1 MEDFGPA
8 MDQAELCRIAQVR
21 PGNRGRGISKRVGA
35 VPHGL
40 VFESEVFMLNVHV
53 VDAERLAAVIKRA
66 TARPIGIGERIPLRK
81 EIPLLVDRTESFI
94 PHLMVDNDK
103 LAEVRAGPVLNDR
116 LPSTPHFGGLAGSDR
131 IEIARPFR
139 LDYKGAKRA

>member
-21 PGNRGRGISKRVGA
+21 PGNRGRGISKGVGA

-40 VFESEVFMLNVHV
+40 VFESEVFMLDVHV
-53 VDAERLAAVIKRA
+53 VDAKRLTPVVERPAS
-66 TARPIGIGERIPLRK
+66 RPIGIGERIALRK
-81 EIPLLVDRTESFI
+81 EVPLLVHRAESFVSYFV
-94 PHLMVDNDK
+94 VDDDK
-103 LAEVRAGPVLNDR
+103 LPEVWAGPVLNDR

-139 LDYKGAKRA
+139 LDHKGAEHA

>member
-53 VDAERLAAVIKRA
+53 VDAERLAAVIERA
-66 TARPIGIGERIPLRK
+66 TARAVGGGQGMALR
-81 EIPLLVDRTESFI
+81 EEVPLLGDRTGSLI
-94 PHLMVDNDK
+94 THPIVDGEQ
-103 LAEVRAGPVLNDR
+103 LTEVRGGPVLNDLR
-116 LPSTPHFGGLAGSDR
+116 PTP
-131 IEIARPFR
+131 
-139 LDYKGAKRA
+139 

>member
-1 MEDFGPA
+1 MEDFGPT

-21 PGNRGRGISKRVGA
+21 ARDRGWGVSERVRA
-35 VPHGL
+35 VAHGL

-53 VDAERLAAVIKRA
+53 VDAERLAAVIERA
-66 TARPIGIGERIPLRK
+66 TARAVGVGQGIALRK
-81 EIPLLVDRTESFI
+81 EVPLLVDRTESLI

-116 LPSTPHFGGLAGSDR
+116 LPSTPHLGGLAGTDR

-139 LDYKGAKRA
+139 LDHKVAEHA

>member
-35 VPHGL
+35 VTHGL

-53 VDAERLAAVIKRA
+53 VDAERLAAVIERA
-66 TARPIGIGERIPLRK
+66 TARAVGVGQGIALRK
-81 EIPLLVDRTESFI
+81 EVPLLVDRTESLI

-116 LPSTPHFGGLAGSDR
+116 LPSTPQLCGLT
-131 IEIARPFR
+131 RPAPIK
-139 LDYKGAKRA
+139 LSPP

>member
-21 PGNRGRGISKRVGA
+21 PGNRGRGISEGVGA

-53 VDAERLAAVIKRA
+53 VDAERLAAVIERT
-66 TARPIGIGERIPLRK
+66 TARAVGVGQGIALDRK
-81 EIPLLVDRTESFI
+81 STRLNSSHLVISYAVFCLKKKKKT
-94 PHLMVDNDK
+94 NK
-103 LAEVRAGPVLNDR
+103 
-116 LPSTPHFGGLAGSDR
+116 
-131 IEIARPFR
+131 
-139 LDYKGAKRA
+139 

>member
-8 MDQAELCRIAQVR
+8 MDEAELCRIAQVR

-53 VDAERLAAVIKRA
+53 VDAERLAAVIERA
-66 TARPIGIGERIPLRK
+66 TARAVGVGQGIALRQ
-81 EIPLLVDRTESFI
+81 EVPFLVDRTEGFI
-94 PHLMVDNDK
+94 PNFVVDDDK

-116 LPSTPHFGGLAGSDR
+116 QHYNPHLR
-131 IEIARPFR
+131 R
-139 LDYKGAKRA
+139 LDVSYRLELVPTFR

>member
-40 VFESEVFMLNVHV
+40 VFESEVFMLDVHV
-53 VDAERLAAVIKRA
+53 VDAKRLTPVVERPASR
-66 TARPIGIGERIPLRK
+66 TIGVGQRIALRK
-81 EIPLLVDRTESFI
+81 EVPLLVDRTESLI
-94 PHLMVDNDK
+94 PHLMVDDDK
-103 LAEVRAGPVLNDR
+103 LAE
-116 LPSTPHFGGLAGSDR
+116 
-131 IEIARPFR
+131 
-139 LDYKGAKRA
+139 